1 MQQQYFSA
9 NSNTIFAQPVN
20 DSKANGRNG
29 TERNTDG
36 LVYSSTVWF
45 RHSGIYNEKKQN
57 ANNSGCN
64 VE

>member
-20 DSKANGRNG
+20 DSKANGQNGTERNGTERNG

-36 LVYSSTVWF
+36 LVYFSTVWF
-45 RHSGIYNEKKQN
+45 RHSGI
-57 ANNSGCN
+57 
-64 VE
+64 